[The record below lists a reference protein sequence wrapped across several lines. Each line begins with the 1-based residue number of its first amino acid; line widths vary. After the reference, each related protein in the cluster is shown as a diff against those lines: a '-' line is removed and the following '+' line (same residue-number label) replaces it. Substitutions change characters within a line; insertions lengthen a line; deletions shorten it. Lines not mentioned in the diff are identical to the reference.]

1 MFGHLNIRYLDL
13 FRISIFGF
21 SIYFIGFVR
30 VICVRASNLE
40 MPLLHSLKKDLL
52 QKPVS

>member
-1 MFGHLNIRYLDL
+1 MFGHLNIRYL

-30 VICVRASNLE
+30 VICVRVFNLE
-40 MPLLHSLKKDLL
+40 MPLLRFLQKGLF
-52 QKPVS
+52 QKPVN